1 MQSTYYISLIILWSM
16 MIGACET
23 SKDQKVTNIDL
34 KSHKMDDVE
43 TTKAYVETKNAAVI
57 NAFERKRERTRNKLD
72 RLKIKIQAEKADV
85 SEQLSKDIDQMEQEH
100 HKITQDLRKLKEA
113 TDTTFM
119 NLKKRVEKSYKTLNE
134 SIIKTQKSIS
144 K

>member
-1 MQSTYYISLIILWSM
+1 M

-23 SKDQKVTNIDL
+23 SKDQKVTNNDL
-34 KSHKMDDVE
+34 KSHKMEDVE